1 MKITGHCV
9 VNAFQVCLEDMM
21 SILKQI
27 SDWQDV
33 PVYVVVSE
41 CATGC
46 SFMEVKYTKMNTV
59 KMANCVCKHTIYANF
74 TVE

>member
-21 SILKQI
+21 SILKPI
-27 SDWQDV
+27 SDSLQDI
-33 PVYVVVSE
+33 PVYVGVSE

-46 SFMEVKYTKMNTV
+46 SFMEVKYRKMRAV
-59 KMANCVCKHTIYANF
+59 KM
-74 TVE
+74 